1 MEKKW
6 ISLNESEWR
15 LVIRALNDLRNRMIA
30 EGRYTDVIDET
41 LMKIIN
47 TPIKKVKIA

>member
-15 LVIRALNDLRNRMIA
+15 LVIRALNDLRNRMID

-41 LMKIIN
+41 LIKIIN
-47 TPIKKVKIA
+47 APTKKVKIA